1 MKEISAEALA
11 EKLEKKEDIHI
22 IDVREDFE
30 VEEGKI
36 PEAIHIPLG
45 EIENR
50 VDELNKGKHYYMV
63 CRSGARS
70 GNACGYLASQGFNV
84 TNMTGGMLAWTGK
97 VE

>member
-11 EKLEKKEDIHI
+11 EKLEQNEKVNI

-36 PEAIHIPLG
+36 PEAKHIPLG
-45 EIENR
+45 EIEQR
-50 VDELNKGKHYYMV
+50 AKELDKNAHYYMV
-63 CRSGARS
+63 CRSGGRS
-70 GNACGYLASQGFNV
+70 GNACALLESQGYHV

-97 VE
+97 VK